1 MALGHP
7 HSPSAPVSVI
17 TENAR
22 PEWMRFGGVARSFW
36 RLMMERVSNGDLV
49 LRISKYG
56 LVSLTGLWE
65 QVLLNA
71 RLCLPQMH
79 VVPLPPLPV
88 FTETATQHSKLILH
102 PEPSISVKVTVGK
115 QNSSYLAGLEQV

>member
-1 MALGHP
+1 M
-7 HSPSAPVSVI
+7 
-17 TENAR
+17 
-22 PEWMRFGGVARSFW
+22 
-36 RLMMERVSNGDLV
+36 

-56 LVSLTGLWE
+56 LVSLTGLCE

-79 VVPLPPLPV
+79 VVPLPSLPV
-88 FTETATQHSKLILH
+88 LTETAAQPSKLILQS
-102 PEPSISVKVTVGK
+102 EPSISVRVTVGK

>member
-7 HSPSAPVSVI
+7 HSPSAPVSVV

-36 RLMMERVSNGDLV
+36 RLMIGHVSSGDLV
-49 LRISKYG
+49 LKISTYG
-56 LVSLTGLWE
+56 LVSLTGLCE

-79 VVPLPPLPV
+79 VVPLSSLPV
-88 FTETATQHSKLILH
+88 FTETAAQHSKLILQ